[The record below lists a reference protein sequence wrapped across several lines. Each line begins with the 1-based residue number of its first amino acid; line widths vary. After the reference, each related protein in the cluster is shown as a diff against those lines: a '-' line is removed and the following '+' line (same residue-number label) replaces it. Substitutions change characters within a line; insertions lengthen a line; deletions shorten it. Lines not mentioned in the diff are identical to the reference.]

1 MDLNLLLQDYKL
13 VLSVI
18 YILGL
23 LIVRWLLCRQLARLQ
38 VEDDELPRRWSN
50 SAKNVVNLLLL
61 MGLILIWL
69 SELRFIALSIATFAV
84 ALVIACKEVI
94 QCLLGSF
101 YQASTRSFNIGDWIK
116 IGNQA
121 GQVAESNWLTTT
133 LLEIDLERL
142 SYGYTGKTLTLPNSL
157 LLGNTVHNLNF
168 MRRYTH
174 HGFTLTRE
182 PAAVDPRAVRAFLL
196 ERLEHYL
203 EPCAEIAQRYNRML
217 EKRLEIKL
225 PSIAPN
231 VRRGT
236 TELGMDTFSIS
247 FFCPTDQALDIEQQ
261 LSDDFF
267 AWWNCAC
274 AELKTTPRTGVN
286 SSLDPVTPML

>member
-18 YILGL
+18 YILVI
-23 LIVRWLLCRQLARLQ
+23 LILRWLLCRQLARLRT
-38 VEDDELPRRWSN
+38 EDEELPRRWSN
-50 SAKNVVNLLLL
+50 SAKNVLNLLLVL
-61 MGLILIWL
+61 GLILIWL
-69 SELRFIALSIATFAV
+69 SELRFVALSIATFAV

-116 IGNQA
+116 VGNQA
-121 GQVAESNWLTTT
+121 GQVAESDWLTTT
-133 LLEIDLERL
+133 LLEIDLDGL

-174 HGFTLTRE
+174 HSFILTRE
-182 PAAVDPRAVRAFLL
+182 PAAVDPRAVRTFML

-203 EPCAEIAQRYNRML
+203 EPFAEVAQRYNRML

-225 PSIAPN
+225 PSIAPSI
-231 VRRGT
+231 RRST
-236 TELGMDTFSIS
+236 TELGKDCFAIG
-247 FFCPTDQALDIEQQ
+247 FFCPTEQAIDIEQQ

-267 AWWNCAC
+267 AWWNRAC
-274 AELKTTPRTGVN
+274 AELEALPGASPATRSGVATPT
-286 SSLDPVTPML
+286 L